1 MYEFVIKRTTKY
13 LTLLLALVLILN
25 GCMKGKEEDKL
36 SENQTKTITLQMRQM
51 DSFNPLSVT
60 HSSVRDAF
68 SLCYEPLFAINNKIE
83 TEGVLAKNIKV
94 SDDCLSAIVTLKDS
108 VLWHDEVKF
117 TSADVVHTINL
128 IQENPSSE
136 YAQNVDFI
144 DNVTA
149 IDPLSVKIELNR
161 PYGQIAYSLTF
172 PIVAAHNDKP
182 DEKMIGTG
190 AYKFSK
196 YTPATTLSLSAF
208 DKWHGGETTY
218 TNVEINIIR
227 DNLAA
232 TTAFNGGII
241 SAVTDNV
248 YDKQNSNPKKN
259 TRTTSYP
266 SLQYEYM
273 AINHVDTI
281 FSSPTVRSA
290 VSSAI
295 DRASIVQNCYMGN
308 AMETNAP
315 IHPAAQDLA
324 ESSILSQYNLS
335 GASEMLFLEGYT
347 VDETIGL
354 LVDSEGNEL
363 SFTLLVNEDNSERVK
378 TAQLL
383 SQQLFSAGIEVIVKE
398 LPFEE
403 YIENIESGNYEAYL
417 GGIILNNPYDYTAL
431 LARDG
436 SLNTYGGES
445 ETMELALKALCSA
458 PTTDSLSDA
467 AFNFE
472 EVFLRE
478 QPVCGLLFK
487 TNFLMTSQNVLG
499 KLLPTVNYPYRNLSA
514 WSKAEENQK

>member
-1 MYEFVIKRTTKY
+1 MRRTIKY
-13 LTLLLALVLILN
+13 LSLLLIFTLLLS
-25 GCMKGKEEDKL
+25 GCMKNKKENIL
-36 SENQTKTITLQMRQM
+36 PENEIKTITLQMRQT
-51 DSFNPLSVT
+51 DSFNPLLIT

-83 TEGVLAKNIKV
+83 TEGVLARNIEV
-94 SDDCLSAIVTLKDS
+94 SDDCLSAIITLKDS
-108 VLWHDEVKF
+108 VLWHDGVKF

-128 IQENPSSE
+128 LQENPSSE
-136 YAQNVDFI
+136 YAEQVKNI
-144 DNVTA
+144 DSAVA
-149 IDPLSVKIELNR
+149 IDPLSLKIELNR

-172 PIVAAHNDKP
+172 PIVAAHNDKL
-182 DEKMIGTG
+182 DEKIIGTG

-196 YTPATTLSLSAF
+196 YTPAAVLSLVAY
-208 DKWHGGETTY
+208 DKWHGGEATY

-227 DNLAA
+227 DDLSA
-232 TTAFNGGII
+232 TAAFNEEIVN
-241 SAVTDNV
+241 AVTDNV
-248 YDKQNSNPKKN
+248 YDRQNSNPKQN

-273 AINHVDTI
+273 AINHVGTI

-295 DRASIVQNCYMGN
+295 DRSAIVQNCYMGN
-308 AMETNAP
+308 AMEANAP

-335 GASEMLFLEGYT
+335 GASEMLFLEGY
-347 VDETIGL
+347 VIDESTQL
-354 LVDSEGNEL
+354 LTDSEGNKL
-363 SFTLLVNEDNSERVK
+363 SFTLLVNEDNPERVK

-383 SQQLFSAGIEVIVKE
+383 SQQLFAAGIEVKVSE
-398 LPFEE
+398 MPFEE
-403 YIENIESGNYEAYL
+403 YVENIESGNYEAYL
-417 GGIILNNPYDYTAL
+417 GGIILSNPYDYESL
-431 LARDG
+431 LG
-436 SLNTYGGES
+436 VEGVLNNYGGES
-445 ETMELALKALCSA
+445 ESIELALSALCSA

-487 TNFLMTSQNVLG
+487 TNSLMTTKNVLG
-499 KLLPTVNYPYRNLSA
+499 KLMPTVNYPYRNLWN
-514 WSKAEENQK
+514 WSKAEDPKTK